1 MLWTR
6 IEIAVNIGSLVPIIV
21 FIFSDVRSSKKKFE
35 ADRSFSSRGGAL
47 IPGTLELGEIE
58 RWSGPFSAELRDR
71 AVDALEDGLV
81 IYLPRLPFRLEEHE
95 RCLLAPGVADG
106 KAKNI
111 SLDPATGLVKGVA
124 TDADRGALQTMLERF
139 ASQATQLVSNLF
151 PAYVSGLERARTSY
165 RPVEITGRSYSPLKD
180 DKLLHVDAFPSTPT
194 HGRRIMRLFT
204 NIAPEGQARIW
215 RVGEPFQDFAR
226 KFLPSL
232 PRPNPLSAWFFAA
245 IGATKSRR
253 SPYDQLMLALH
264 DGAKRDAAYQKGSPQ
279 VEIGFP
285 PGTTWLCYTDQV
297 LHAALAG
304 QFALE
309 QTFHIEL
316 ASMVD
321 ATRSPL
327 RVLESL
333 AGRPLAS

>member
-1 MLWTR
+1 MLSTGKEVRQTTPRNCVGWT
-6 IEIAVNIGSLVPIIV
+6 V
-21 FIFSDVRSSKKKFE
+21 
-35 ADRSFSSRGGAL
+35 
-47 IPGTLELGEIE
+47 IPGTLELAEIE
-58 RWSGPFSAELRDR
+58 RWSGPFSTEIRDR
-71 AVDALEDGLV
+71 AVDALEEGLV
-81 IYLPRLPFRLEEHE
+81 IYFPRLPFTLEARERL
-95 RCLLAPGVADG
+95 LLSPSVADG
-106 KAKNI
+106 KAKNV
-111 SLDPATGLVKGVA
+111 SLDPASGSVKGA
-124 TDADRGALQTMLERF
+124 APDADRAALQTMLDRF
-139 ASQATQLVSNLF
+139 ASQATQLVGELF
-151 PAYVSGLERARTSY
+151 PAYVAGLERARTSY
-165 RPVEITGRSYSPLKD
+165 RPVEIMGRSYSPLKD

-194 HGRRIMRLFT
+194 HGRRILRLFT
-204 NIAPEGQARIW
+204 NIAPAGQARIW
-215 RVGEPFQDFAR
+215 RVGEPFEDFAR

-232 PRPNPLSAWFFAA
+232 PRPNPVSAWFFAA
-245 IGATKSRR
+245 VGATKTRR

-264 DGAKRDAAYQKGSPQ
+264 DGAKRDAAYQKGAPQ

-309 QTFHIEL
+309 QTFHIDL

-321 ATRSPL
+321 VTRSPL

>member
-1 MLWTR
+1 MNLW
-6 IEIAVNIGSLVPIIV
+6 
-21 FIFSDVRSSKKKFE
+21 
-35 ADRSFSSRGGAL
+35 GGAL
-47 IPGTLELGEIE
+47 IPGTLELGKIE
-58 RWSGPFSAELRDR
+58 QWAGPFPAETRDR

-81 IYLPRLPFRLEEHE
+81 IYLPRLAFTLEERE
-95 RCLLAPGVADG
+95 RCLLSPSVADG
-106 KAKNI
+106 KAKNV
-111 SLDPATGLVKGVA
+111 SLDPATGSVKGA
-124 TDADRGALQTMLERF
+124 AADADRAALQTMLERF
-139 ASQATQLVSNLF
+139 ASQATRLVSELF

-194 HGRRIMRLFT
+194 QGRRILRLFT
-204 NIAPEGQARIW
+204 NIAPAGQARIW

-245 IGATKSRR
+245 VGATKSRR

-264 DGAKRDAAYQKGSPQ
+264 DGAKRDAAYQKGAPQ

-309 QTFHIEL
+309 QTFHLDL

-321 ATRSPL
+321 TARSPL
-327 RVLESL
+327 KVLEGL